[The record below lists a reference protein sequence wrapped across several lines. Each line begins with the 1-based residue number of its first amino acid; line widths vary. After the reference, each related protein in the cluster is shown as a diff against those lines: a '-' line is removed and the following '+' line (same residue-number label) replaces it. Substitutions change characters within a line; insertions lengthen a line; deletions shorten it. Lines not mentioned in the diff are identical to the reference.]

1 MIKRLWQ
8 RLLTPFRWLWR
19 ILTAPFRWLQH
30 IRDFLNQPVEE
41 HSFAEIM
48 DNSFAAG
55 EGVSFFSQ
63 IAPHIQDLR
72 RHLQRMVVALMITVG
87 ISFFFTEP
95 ILNYLARPIGG
106 LENLKAIEVTESIGV
121 FMKVALMSGLAL
133 ASPYLAF
140 EAWHFL
146 APGLMPSTRKT
157 SLIAIPLATLFLVGG
172 MAFAFYVMMP
182 AALPFLQNFMGIQA
196 EWRPGSYYSFLTSVM
211 VWIGLTFEFPLI
223 IYLLSSLGWVT
234 PQSLADQ
241 GRLAIVLIAILAAAI
256 TPTVDPVNMALV
268 MGPMIVLYYFSI
280 LLSKLAY
287 RERQKRLETQE
298 EA

>member
-1 MIKRLWQ
+1 MSKRFWH
-8 RLLTPFRWLWR
+8 RLL
-19 ILTAPFRWLQH
+19 APFRWLGRGLLAPFRWWKQARH
-30 IRDFLNQPVEE
+30 FLNQPVEE

-48 DNSFAAG
+48 DNSFAGG
-55 EGVSFFSQ
+55 EGVSFFAQ

-72 RHLQRMVVALMITVG
+72 RHLLRMVLALTFTVG
-87 ISFFFTEP
+87 LSMLFTQP
-95 ILNYLARPIGG
+95 ILNYLATPIGG

-121 FMKVALMSGLAL
+121 FMKVALLSGLAL

-140 EAWHFL
+140 EIWHFL
-146 APGLMPSTRKT
+146 APGLMPSTRKM
-157 SLIAIPLATLFLVGG
+157 SLVAIPLATLFLLGG
-172 MAFAFYVMMP
+172 MAFAFYVMLP

-211 VWIGLTFEFPLI
+211 IWIGLTFEFPLL
-223 IYLLSSLGWVT
+223 IYILSSLGWVT
-234 PQSLADQ
+234 PQALADQ

-287 RERQKRLETQE
+287 RDRQKRRASE
-298 EA
+298 EE